1 MNRPSR
7 PLARALVAAFVLTA
21 AVTTATAQSRT
32 YTLDADFDEGVLVNV
47 NHVAVHDQ
55 LQLDVASGGTAINF
69 AAIAASG
76 RGTIVRFNTD
86 TGQITG
92 EYRTAPN
99 GFARNPSRTSVDSAG
114 NVWVGNRDEASGGLG
129 SVCRIGLIVGGTR
142 VNANGAPDSNGEY
155 LAPPFIYNTCVDRDG
170 DGLLHTSRGLN
181 DAFSWPNV
189 TDGAGGADGLVQD
202 ALDECI
208 QIFQRT
214 TGTRVRH
221 LSVDSNDDVWV
232 GGYPDSPNPF
242 NRLSGV
248 DGAIL
253 STLPSP
259 GCGGHGGLIDP
270 NGIIW
275 STSLFED
282 AVLRFDPSNGSSLC
296 IPVFAPH
303 GIARDSQGNIWI
315 AQYTFNSVTKIA
327 PDGTVFPGFPKR
339 SGGASFDRSL
349 AVTFADDNVWVG
361 SSAGND
367 ISRLTNDGV
376 IRKVLNLGANGNSP
390 RGVSV
395 DGAGKVWV
403 TNFGSN
409 NAMRIDPAGGSDGL
423 GAVDLTVDLG
433 ANATPYDYGDFTGR
447 VFPSASQPDGSW
459 TVVYDSGAA
468 GTEFGRISWNSSVPA
483 GTAFDVSYRAADS
496 LAQLPGLPYLP
507 AANGQAFSGVFGR
520 FVQVQTLFT
529 RASSSTVASPQLFDL
544 TIEALQ
550 TPPPPPCN
558 PGHRFPSSLLVFPE
572 YDNRQAALTL
582 LSITN
587 ADPDHGNV
595 DVELVYIARRDAQ
608 DNLVDCLE
616 TNRTHHLTPNDTLSL
631 ITSVD
636 NPNARQGYVYA
647 FAKSRTTGQAIV
659 HNGLIG
665 NALVID
671 GITQLDYSFNPYSY
685 LGIGDEGVATDH
697 DGDDIRDLND
707 IEYQCTSDVTLVPR
721 FFGQGRAV
729 NSDLVLINLT
739 GGSAFEA
746 VLDFT
751 IYNDNEEPFSAQH
764 AFTCWEKIPLAGISN
779 VFNNQYLLNTS
790 HSPNENVGVETGWF
804 RIDGN
809 VANSLATSL
818 PDPAFLALLIEK
830 IGPMGVTDLPFETG
844 MQVNGDLV
852 PRGVLGDVT
861 P

>member
-7 PLARALVAAFVLTA
+7 PFARALGAAFVLTA
-21 AVTTATAQSRT
+21 AASGASAQSRT

-47 NHVAVHDQ
+47 NHTAVHDQ
-55 LQLDVASGGTAINF
+55 LQLDISGGSTSINF
-69 AAIAASG
+69 AAIAATG

-92 EYRTAPN
+92 EYRTAPEGLN
-99 GFARNPSRTSVDSAG
+99 RNPSRTSVDSAG
-114 NVWVGNRDEASGGLG
+114 NVWVGNRDKLAGGMG

-142 VNANGAPDSNGEY
+142 VNANGTPNPNGEY
-155 LAPPFIYNTCVDRDG
+155 LAPPFTYNTCFDRDG
-170 DGLLHTSRGLN
+170 DGLIRTSRGLS
-181 DAFSWPNV
+181 DVLGWPNV

-214 TGTRVRH
+214 SGEAVRH
-221 LSVDSNDDVWV
+221 LSVDANDDVWV
-232 GGYPDSPNPF
+232 GGYPAFPDAF
-242 NRLSGV
+242 DKLSGV
-248 DGAIL
+248 DGSIL
-253 STLPSP
+253 STFLAP
-259 GCGGHGGLIDP
+259 GCGGHGGVITPD
-270 NGIIW
+270 GILW

-282 AVLRFDPSNGSSLC
+282 SVMRYDPLTATGIC
-296 IPVFAPH
+296 IPVFDPH
-303 GIARDSQGNIWI
+303 GITRDSQGNIWI
-315 AQYTFNSVTKIA
+315 AQFTFNMVTKIA
-327 PDGTVFPGFPKR
+327 PDGTIFPGFPKR
-339 SGGASFDRSL
+339 SGGANLDRSL
-349 AVTFADDNVWVG
+349 AATFADDNIWVG
-361 SSAGND
+361 NSGGND
-367 ISRLTNDGV
+367 VSRLDNNGA
-376 IRKVLNLGANGNSP
+376 IRKVLDLGPNGSGP

-395 DGAGKVWV
+395 DGRGKVWV
-403 TNFGSN
+403 LNFSSD

-423 GAVDLTVDLG
+423 GAVDLVVDLG
-433 ANATPYDYGDFTGR
+433 TSAAPDDYGDFTGR
-447 VFPSASQPDGSW
+447 VFPSASQPNGSW
-459 TVVYDSGAA
+459 TVVYDSGVA
-468 GTEFGRISWNSSVPA
+468 GTEFGRISWNASVPA
-483 GTAFDVSYRAADS
+483 GTGFDVAYRAADDV
-496 LAQLPGLPYLP
+496 AQLPNLPFVR
-507 AANGQAFSGVFGR
+507 ASNGQGFSGVFGR

-595 DVELVYIARRDAQ
+595 DVELVYIARRDAEN
-608 DNLVDCLE
+608 NLVDCLE

-636 NPNARQGYVYA
+636 NPNTRQGYVYA

-671 GITQLDYSFNPYSY
+671 GITQLNYSFNPYSY

-697 DGDDIRDLND
+697 DGDGIRDLND

-721 FFGQGRAV
+721 FLGQSRSV
-729 NSDLVLINLT
+729 RSDLVLINLT

-764 AFTCWEKIPLAGISN
+764 AFTCWEKIPLADISN
-779 VFNNQYLLNTS
+779 VFNHQYLLTTS
-790 HSPNENVGVETGWF
+790 HAANENVGVETGWF